1 MTNVLNVRT
10 DVDVPETGISDE
22 HHKRLAGG
30 LSALVADTYLL
41 MVKTH
46 GYHWNVV
53 GPLFVTLHTLTEQ
66 HYEDMFQA
74 IDDLAERVRG
84 LGYPAP
90 GSITEMIP
98 MSVIAEETGNPSA
111 EQMIDHLVA
120 DHEKIVRRLRETA
133 EIADEMRDNVTS
145 DMLTSR
151 MAFHE
156 KAIWM
161 LRATL
166 AQ

>member
-1 MTNVLNVRT
+1 MTEVLNVKT
-10 DVDVPETGISDE
+10 DVDIPETGLADE
-22 HHKRLAGG
+22 HHKRLASG
-30 LSALVADTYLL
+30 LSGILADTYLL

-53 GPLFVTLHTLTEQ
+53 GPLFVSLHTLTEQ

-74 IDDLAERVRG
+74 IDDIAERVRG
-84 LGYPAP
+84 LGFPAP

-98 MSVIAEETGNPSA
+98 LSEIREDTTRSSA
-111 EQMIDHLVA
+111 EDMVENLIG

-133 EIADEMRDNVTS
+133 EIADEMSDGVTS
-145 DMLTSR
+145 DMLTAR

-161 LRATL
+161 LRSTV

>member
-1 MTNVLNVRT
+1 MTEVLNVKT
-10 DVDVPETGISDE
+10 DVEIPETGIANE
-22 HHKRLAGG
+22 HHKRLAAG
-30 LSALVADTYLL
+30 LCGVLADTYLL

-53 GPLFVTLHTLTEQ
+53 GPLFVSIHTLTETQ
-66 HYEDMFQA
+66 YEDMFQA
-74 IDDLAERVRG
+74 VDDLAERVRG

-98 MSVIAEETGNPSA
+98 MSEIAEETGNPSA
-111 EQMIDHLVA
+111 EQMVETLLA
-120 DHEKIVRRLRETA
+120 DHEKIVRRLRGTV
-133 EIADEMRDNVTS
+133 EIADEMGDNVTS
-145 DMLTSR
+145 DMLTAR

-156 KAIWM
+156 KAVWM
-161 LRATL
+161 LRSTV